1 MYTSFASGTLIV
13 LGVLLTLLGLFGGAV
28 QFVFVG
34 LAAITV
40 AGILGLFERRMA

>member
-1 MYTSFASGTLIV
+1 M
-13 LGVLLTLLGLFGGAV
+13 LGVLLTMLGLFAGGV
-28 QFVFVG
+28 IELVFVG